1 MCQIKINVNAIA
13 PGIIQTPMHARQ
25 YVKQKKHL
33 AKIPLNRIGLP
44 KDISGTALFLG
55 SNYSSY
61 VTGQIIHI
69 NGGML
74 MIG

>member
-1 MCQIKINVNAIA
+1 M
-13 PGIIQTPMHARQ
+13 
-25 YVKQKKHL
+25 KQKKHL